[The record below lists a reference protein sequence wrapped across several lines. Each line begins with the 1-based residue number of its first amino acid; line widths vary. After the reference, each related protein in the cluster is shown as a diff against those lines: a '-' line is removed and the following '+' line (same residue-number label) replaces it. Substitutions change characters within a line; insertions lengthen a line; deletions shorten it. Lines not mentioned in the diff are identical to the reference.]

1 MEEEEAV
8 VAAEPGVEVDLEI
21 EEVLVDISQERDAD
35 PGKYII
41 SGAISLSPIL
51 HTILQVQ
58 LCICNVGSHI
68 YKSYAYDPNALL
80 VYP

>member
-1 MEEEEAV
+1 MNEEEAV
-8 VAAEPGVEVDLEI
+8 VAAEPGVEVDLVI

-41 SGAISLSPIL
+41 SEPSPSL
-51 HTILQVQ
+51 LQVQ

-68 YKSYAYDPNALL
+68 YNSYTYDPNALL

>member
-1 MEEEEAV
+1 MEEEAV
-8 VAAEPGVEVDLEI
+8 AAAEPGVEVDLVI

-41 SGAISLSPIL
+41 SEPSPSL
-51 HTILQVQ
+51 LQVQ
-58 LCICNVGSHI
+58 LSICNVGSHI
-68 YKSYAYDPNALL
+68 YKSYTYDPNTLL